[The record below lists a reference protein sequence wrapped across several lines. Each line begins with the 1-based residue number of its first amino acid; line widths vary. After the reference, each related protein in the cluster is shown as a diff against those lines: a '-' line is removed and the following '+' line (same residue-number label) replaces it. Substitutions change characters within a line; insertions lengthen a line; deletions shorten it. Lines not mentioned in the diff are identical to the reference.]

1 MSVCVPNLWKHYYL
15 PPNNCTCNLFILDSG
30 MGRMML
36 GSMSSYLSSLQQ
48 HRKSQYTG
56 NVIGGA
62 NEEPFLQK
70 SCSYTQYNLLP
81 PNKTEGELRVK
92 LLQKTT
98 INISVPA
105 AVELSCS
112 WWHIWWLRAS
122 QSVSKSNWRNY
133 TTTVI
138 ETASLLSVFLS
149 MAVCQGHLTKSRVTL
164 LRYSPME
171 NWKKWS
177 PISI

>member
-1 MSVCVPNLWKHYYL
+1 
-15 PPNNCTCNLFILDSG
+15 
-30 MGRMML
+30 MML

-92 LLQKTT
+92 LLQKNNNQHLCPCSSGT
-98 INISVPA
+98 
-105 AVELSCS
+105 EL
-112 WWHIWWLRAS
+112 
-122 QSVSKSNWRNY
+122 
-133 TTTVI
+133 
-138 ETASLLSVFLS
+138 FL
-149 MAVCQGHLTKSRVTL
+149 MTYLMTKSI
-164 LRYSPME
+164 
-171 NWKKWS
+171 
-177 PISI
+177 PICFQIKLA

>member
-1 MSVCVPNLWKHYYL
+1 
-15 PPNNCTCNLFILDSG
+15 

-36 GSMSSYLSSLQQ
+36 GSLSSYLSSLHQ

-62 NEEPFLQK
+62 NEEPFPQK

-81 PNKTEGELRVK
+81 PNKTEGELTLVK
-92 LLQKTT
+92 LLQKST

-122 QSVSKSNWRNY
+122 QSVSKSNRHNY
-133 TTTVI
+133 TTTVRDSQI
-138 ETASLLSVFLS
+138 AFCFPLSGNSWALDKIMSDFIKVPSNGELKKKLSPIMFDNAISPLQPLLLSAITV
-149 MAVCQGHLTKSRVTL
+149 Q
-164 LRYSPME
+164 
-171 NWKKWS
+171 
-177 PISI
+177 